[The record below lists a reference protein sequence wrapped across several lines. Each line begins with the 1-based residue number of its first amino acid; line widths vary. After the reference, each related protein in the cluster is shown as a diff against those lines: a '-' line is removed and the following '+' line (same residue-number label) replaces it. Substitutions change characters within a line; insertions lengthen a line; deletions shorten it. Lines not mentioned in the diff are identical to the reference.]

1 MYNKQIYL
9 YAEYIINNIIK
20 RQLLPSN
27 IVSDLEYE
35 NGMTSVTIKKCIK
48 DEDKYIDCTS
58 IPETYS
64 IGVPITVEEY
74 FEWYEKSDPRIIK
87 DEDTYLSLKKMGN
100 RHKYIIL
107 PNKEIG
113 FQLHSQTINP
123 KKDTTPILIDDNSFV
138 KGNNYWYI
146 ELIKDNQI
154 SYEKT
159 FLGDKKYRGQKC
171 DSYSF
176 VLVCEYEMNNEKR
189 KSILLEEEKK
199 YFPDNYYNY
208 SELDSIIDGA
218 KTLVSHE
225 YNFEGFSGV
234 SPLYKYNTEDSASVF
249 NSHKDKITEQNVVT
263 ITGSGDAILD
273 LFMNGANKIISFDS
287 NELTKYWAE
296 LKFIAA
302 KYLSYED
309 FLKLINIFD
318 EDLYNKISEYLT
330 KNTKKF
336 WDEIIL
342 FSNTINKEL
351 NSDNSLLFYKSSI
364 FSSNC
369 TYKNPVGYCN
379 KDNYYRMQE
388 TLKNK
393 TIDDIQFITCD
404 IYELPNKVDLS
415 NYSYAYFSNVLD
427 FICGVD
433 KYDINEEKL
442 EEFKQ
447 FIQTKMIPS
456 MKDSSNIDLCYI
468 SSSWHMGLDDSQ
480 YERIYPRNEGFIN
493 ESLYNSDYILS
504 YQSELEKEQNPRK

>member
-1 MYNKQIYL
+1 MYNKQVYL
-9 YAEYIINNIIK
+9 YAEYTINNIIK
-20 RQLLPSN
+20 RQLIPSN
-27 IVSDLEYE
+27 ILSDLVYE

-48 DEDKYIDCTS
+48 DDDKYIDCTS
-58 IPETYS
+58 ISETYS
-64 IGVPITVEEY
+64 IGVPITATEY
-74 FEWYEKSDPRIIK
+74 IEMYEKSDPRINK
-87 DEDTYLSLKKMGN
+87 DEDTYQSLKKMGD

-113 FQLHSQTINP
+113 FQFHSQTINP
-123 KKDTTPILIDDNSFV
+123 KKDTTPILIEDNSII

-146 ELIKDNQI
+146 KLIKDNQV

-159 FLGDKKYRGQKC
+159 ILGDKKYRGQKC

-189 KSILLEEEKK
+189 KTILLEEEKK
-199 YFPDNYYNY
+199 YFPDNYNY
-208 SELDSIIDGA
+208 SELDSIIDKA
-218 KTLVSHE
+218 KTLVSNE
-225 YNFEGFSGV
+225 YKFEGFSGV

-249 NSHKDKITEQNVVT
+249 NRHNDKIDGQNVIT

-318 EDLYNKISEYLT
+318 QDLYNKISEYLT

-336 WDEIIL
+336 WDETIL
-342 FSNTINKEL
+342 FTNTINTEL
-351 NSDNSLLFYKSSI
+351 NSDSSLLFYKSSI

-388 TLKNK
+388 SLKNK

-404 IYELPNKVDLS
+404 IYDLPNKVDLS

-433 KYDINEEKL
+433 KYVINQDKL

-447 FIQTKMIPS
+447 FIETQIIPF
-456 MKDSSNIDLCYI
+456 MKENSNIDLCYL

-480 YERIYPRNEGFIN
+480 YESIYKRDEGFIREN
-493 ESLYNSDYILS
+493 LYNKDYILS
-504 YQSELEKEQNPRK
+504 YQSELKNKKTVK

>member
-1 MYNKQIYL
+1 MYNKQVYL
-9 YAEYIINNIIK
+9 YAEYKINNIIK
-20 RQLLPSN
+20 RQLIPSN
-27 IVSDLEYE
+27 ILSDLVYE

-48 DEDKYIDCTS
+48 DDDKYIDCTS
-58 IPETYS
+58 ISETYS
-64 IGVPITVEEY
+64 IGVPITAEEY
-74 FEWYEKSDPRIIK
+74 FEWYEKSDPRINK
-87 DEDTYLSLKKMGN
+87 DEGTYQSLKEMGN
-100 RHKYIIL
+100 RHKYIIF

-113 FQLHSQTINP
+113 FQYYSQTINP
-123 KKDTTPILIDDNSFV
+123 KNDKTLILIEDNSII

-146 ELIKDNQI
+146 KLIKDNQV

-159 FLGDKKYRGQKC
+159 LLGDKKYRGQKC

-189 KSILLEEEKK
+189 KTILLEEEKK
-199 YFPDNYYNY
+199 YFPDNYNY

-225 YNFEGFSGV
+225 YKFEGFSGV

-249 NSHKDKITEQNVVT
+249 NRHNDKIDGQNVIT

-302 KYLSYED
+302 KYLSYDD

-318 EDLYNKISEYLT
+318 QELYNNISQYLT

-342 FSNTINKEL
+342 FSNTINTDL
-351 NSDNSLLFYKSSI
+351 NSDSSLLFYKSSI

-379 KDNYYRMQE
+379 KDNYSRMQE
-388 TLKNK
+388 SLKNK
-393 TIDDIQFITCD
+393 SIDDIQFITCD
-404 IYELPNKVDLS
+404 IYDLPNKVDLR

-433 KYDINEEKL
+433 KYVINQDKL

-447 FIQTKMIPS
+447 FIQTQIIPS
-456 MKDSSNIDLCYI
+456 MRENSNIDLCYL

-480 YERIYPRNEGFIN
+480 YESIYKRDDGFIR
-493 ESLYNSDYILS
+493 EDLYNKDYILS
-504 YQSELEKEQNPRK
+504 YQSELKKKKTVK